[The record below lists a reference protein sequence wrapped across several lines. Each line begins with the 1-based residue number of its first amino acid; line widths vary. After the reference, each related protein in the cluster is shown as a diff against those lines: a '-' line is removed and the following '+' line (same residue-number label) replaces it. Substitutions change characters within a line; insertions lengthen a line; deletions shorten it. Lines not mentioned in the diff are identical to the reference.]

1 MTEIPRPGLRERKRV
16 ATRRAIHL
24 AVLRLVTERGLEN
37 VTIDEISAAADVSP
51 RTFFNYFAS
60 KEAAIL
66 GEGPELRDV
75 ASSEKFL
82 ASGAGSDVLSDL
94 GELFA
99 AAAEDAAVDTEA
111 LKLRQDLHKQYP
123 QLSAMMMV
131 GKRQFEAQV
140 VELVVQRLV
149 TDDPTLDAESDVT
162 ISHAR
167 LLTFVGVAAMRHAWI
182 GWAESGSTSPLSD
195 RIRQSFAELDSL
207 GLSRRPDLVV

>member
-1 MTEIPRPGLRERKRV
+1 MTETPRPGLRERKRV

-75 ASSEKFL
+75 ASSEQFL
-82 ASGAGSDVLSDL
+82 ASGADSNVLTDL

-149 TDDPTLDAESDVT
+149 TDDPTLDPESDST
-162 ISHAR
+162 ISRAR

-195 RIRQSFAELDSL
+195 RIRLSFAELDSL